1 MTEAPEA
8 QWERL
13 QETVTKIKSETGRVI
28 VGQEEIVEQLLTS
41 LLCKGH
47 CLLVGVPGLAKTLL
61 VATLGKILG
70 LKFQRIQFTP
80 DLMPTDI
87 VGSEILQDHGTGERS
102 FDFVPGPIF
111 ANLLLA
117 DEINRTPPKTQ
128 AALLEAMQ
136 EKQVT
141 VNGQTRILE
150 EPFVVFAT
158 QNPIEHE
165 GTYPLP
171 EAQLDR
177 FFFQLNIGYPSM
189 DDEAEIVR
197 RMVGHAAPESS
208 ALLDAEKVKEL
219 QSAAVDV
226 PLPESVISTI
236 LKLGHATRPDSEY
249 ATEDVKNYVGYGAGP
264 RASQC
269 LAKAARALALL
280 RGKPSASDEEVKAV
294 ALPVLRHRV
303 IGQLQRNRRRHHHG
317 PDHRQARE
325 FTLTASMPRYLDP
338 ADVRRLKNYE
348 FGAKAMVEGY
358 LSGRHRFNQRG
369 SSIEFH
375 EFRAYTPGDDLAR
388 VDWRVFARNDK
399 MFLRTLEQET
409 NLECHVFLDCSTA
422 RLRWVS

>member
-1 MTEAPEA
+1 MNEDPAA

-13 QETVTKIKSETGRVI
+13 QETVSNIRSETARVI

-61 VATLGKILG
+61 VATLGRILG

-87 VGSEILQDHGTGERS
+87 VGSEILQTSNDGNRA
-102 FDFVPGPIF
+102 FQFVPGPVF
-111 ANLLLA
+111 ANLILA

-141 VNGQTRILE
+141 VNGQTRRLE
-150 EPFVVFAT
+150 EPFIVFAT

-177 FFFQLNIGYPSM
+177 FFFQLQIGYPSL
-189 DDEAEIVR
+189 DEEAEIIR
-197 RMVGHAAPESS
+197 RTTGHHAAEPTT
-208 ALLDAEKVKEL
+208 LLDPQKVLEL
-219 QSAAVDV
+219 QQAAVDV
-226 PLPESVISTI
+226 PLPDAVIQEI
-236 LKLGHATRPDSEY
+236 LKLVHSTRPDSDL
-249 ATEDVKNYVGYGAGP
+249 ATADVKNYVAYGAGP

-269 LAKAARALALL
+269 LARAARALALL
-280 RGKPSASDEEVKAV
+280 RGKPSASSEEVRAV

-303 IGQLQRNRRRHHHG
+303 I
-317 PDHRQARE
+317 P
-325 FTLTASMPRYLDP
+325 
-338 ADVRRLKNYE
+338 NYNATGE
-348 FGAKAMVEGY
+348 GITTDEIIHKMVKE
-358 LSGRHRFNQRG
+358 
-369 SSIEFH
+369 
-375 EFRAYTPGDDLAR
+375 
-388 VDWRVFARNDK
+388 
-399 MFLRTLEQET
+399 M
-409 NLECHVFLDCSTA
+409 
-422 RLRWVS
+422 